1 MSDHTVVIVG
11 SGPGGL
17 QLAYFLSKA
26 GVDYVILEKNSRAG
40 SFYAKYPRR
49 RDLIS
54 FNRVNTLFDDPR
66 INLRFDWNSL
76 LTDDYSFPFSAY
88 SKKLYPKADDL
99 VRYLNDFADKYSLN
113 ISYGIEVL
121 GICKSDHGGYELSV
135 STGQILKCSKLVIAS
150 GFSKA
155 YSPDIPGLELCD
167 TYADVSTDPDSF
179 DNKRVLV
186 IGKGNSAF
194 EIADLALESCS
205 LLHIASPNPIT
216 LAWKS
221 RHPGHVRANHT
232 RLLDSYQLKLLNGT
246 LDCNILSVRKN
257 NDGAYIVLVS
267 YVHADGETEELV
279 YDQVINCAG
288 FSFDDSLF
296 ADNCK
301 PSTILDGKLPEITP
315 FWESVNQS
323 GMYFAGTLMQGRD
336 FKRSSSAFIGGF
348 RYNVRT
354 LSKKIISD
362 FKSHPYPS
370 TLIPI
375 ESASAFSSRIL
386 ERCNTTSG
394 LWAQFKYLCDVYI
407 VNQHSIKWIQEYPYQ
422 FIQEGGFSELPHY
435 FTLTFEWGDWPGDV
449 MSIERH
455 PSADKAYTNVFLHPI
470 LRQYAGS
477 EIISTHHILE
487 DLFGNY
493 SNEAEMGNVLSRG
506 GLKMQEYHHKQHY
519 LPLVEYI
526 SSTLFQND
534 LVVLRPAESFME
546 VPKAASAW
554 DG

>member
-1 MSDHTVVIVG
+1 MVIVG

-17 QLAYFLSKA
+17 QLGYFLSQK
-26 GVDYVILEKNSRAG
+26 GIDYIILEKKSTSG
-40 SFYAKYPRR
+40 SFYSKYPRR

-76 LTDDYSFPFSAY
+76 LTDDFAFPFSAY

-99 VRYLNDFADKYSLN
+99 VRYLNGFADKYSLN
-113 ISYGIEVL
+113 IAYETEVL
-121 GICKSDHGGYELSV
+121 RIQRFNHEDYLLSL
-135 STGQILKCSKLVIAS
+135 STGQDLKCKKLVIAS
-150 GFSKA
+150 GFSKS
-155 YSPDIPGLELCD
+155 YSPGIPGLELCD

-179 DNKRVLV
+179 DNKRVLIV
-186 IGKGNSAF
+186 GKGNSAF
-194 EIADLALESCS
+194 EIADLALETCS

-246 LDCNILSVRKN
+246 LDCNILSIEKKI
-257 NDGAYIVLVS
+257 DGTYNVLVS

-288 FSFDDSLF
+288 FSFDSTLF
-296 ADNCK
+296 DHDCK
-301 PSTILDGKLPEITP
+301 PVTILDGKLPEITP
-315 FWESVNQS
+315 FWESANQA

-348 RYNVRT
+348 RYNVKS
-354 LSKKIISD
+354 LSKHIISD
-362 FKSHPYPS
+362 LNSQTFPS
-370 TLIPI
+370 TRIPV
-375 ESASAFSSRIL
+375 ESAYDLSSHIL
-386 ERCNTTSG
+386 DRCNTTSG

-407 VNQHSIKWIQEYPYQ
+407 VNQDSIMWLQEYPYQ
-422 FIQEGGFSELPHY
+422 SIQEGELSDSPHY
-435 FTLTFEWGDWPGDV
+435 FTLTFEWGEWPGDV

-455 PSADKAYTNVFLHPI
+455 PSADKGYTNVFLHPI
-470 LRQYAGS
+470 LRQYSGS
-477 EIISTHHILE
+477 QVISTHHILE

-493 SNEAEMGNVLSRG
+493 SHEAERGNVLNRG
-506 GLKMQEYHHKQHY
+506 GLNMKEYHQKQHY

-526 SSTLFQND
+526 SSVLFD
-534 LVVLRPAESFME
+534 EDSVLLQPVGPCSGAGQD
-546 VPKAASAW
+546 ASAW

>member
-1 MSDHTVVIVG
+1 MTEHIVVIVG

-17 QLAYFLSKA
+17 QLGYFLSRA
-26 GVDYVILEKNSRAG
+26 GIDYIILERKSSAG

-76 LTDDYSFPFSAY
+76 LTDDFSFPFSDY

-99 VRYLNDFADKYSLN
+99 VQYLNGFAEKYSLN
-113 ISYGIEVL
+113 IAYDTEVL
-121 GICKSDHGGYELSV
+121 DIRKSVHGGYMLSL
-135 STGQILKCSKLVIAS
+135 STGQDLKCKNLVIAS

-155 YSPDIPGLELCD
+155 YSPEIPGLELCD

-179 DNKRVLV
+179 ENQRVLI

-246 LDCNILSVRKN
+246 LDCHILSIRKN
-257 NDGAYIVLVS
+257 PDGTYIALVS

-288 FSFDDSLF
+288 FSFDSSLF
-296 ADNCK
+296 ADDSK
-301 PSTILDGKLPEITP
+301 PDTILDGKLPKITP
-315 FWESVNQS
+315 FWESVNQP
-323 GMYFAGTLMQGRD
+323 GIYFAGTLMQGRD

-348 RYNVRT
+348 RYNVRS
-354 LSKKIISD
+354 LSKKLISD
-362 FKSHPYPS
+362 LKSQSFPY
-370 TLIPI
+370 TLLPI
-375 ESASAFSSRIL
+375 ESAHDLSSRIL
-386 ERCNTTSG
+386 DRCNTTSG

-407 VNQHSIKWIQEYPYQ
+407 VNHDSIHWLQEYPYQ
-422 FIQEGGFSELPHY
+422 SIQEGGLSGCSHY

-470 LRQYAGS
+470 LRQYSGS
-477 EIISTHHILE
+477 KIISTHHILE

-493 SNEAEMGNVLSRG
+493 SVEAERGNVLSRG
-506 GLKMQEYHHKQHY
+506 GLSMKDYHQKQHCT
-519 LPLVEYI
+519 PLSEYI
-526 SSTLFQND
+526 SSVLFKDN
-534 LVVLRPAESFME
+534 LVLLEPVESC
-546 VPKAASAW
+546 VGALDDASAW